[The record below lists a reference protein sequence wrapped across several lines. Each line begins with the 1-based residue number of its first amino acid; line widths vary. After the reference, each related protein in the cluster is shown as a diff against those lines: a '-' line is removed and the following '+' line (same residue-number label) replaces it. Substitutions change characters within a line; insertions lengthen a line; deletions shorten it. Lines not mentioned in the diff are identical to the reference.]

1 MHNTWMPRLPDTQNG
16 PNESISALLAQ
27 LSQRKQEVEERLL
40 PLVYDELRRAAARQ
54 MRRERS
60 NHTLQ
65 PTALVNEAWLRLVE
79 QPEMNWKSRAHFF
92 GVASLLMHE
101 ILVDHARRRRAGK
114 RGGELQQVP
123 LEDAVLASA
132 GSSIDILVLHEL
144 LERLQQF
151 DPRAARVVEMHF
163 FGGLSFDE
171 MAEVLHVAARTLRR
185 DWRMAR
191 AWLRGELDKKP

>member
-1 MHNTWMPRLPDTQNG
+1 MPRQPDTQKG
-16 PNESISALLAQ
+16 PQESISALLAQ
-27 LSQRKQEVEERLL
+27 LTERKQEVEERLL

-92 GVASLLMHE
+92 GVASLLMHQ
-101 ILVDHARRRRAGK
+101 ILVDHARKRLADK
-114 RGGELQQVP
+114 RGGPRQQVP
-123 LEDAVLASA
+123 LEDPLLASA
-132 GSSIDILVLHEL
+132 GNSIDVLVLHEL
-144 LERLQQF
+144 LERLQQL

-171 MAEVLHVAARTLRR
+171 MAEVLHVTPRTLRR

-191 AWLRGELDKKP
+191 AWLRDELSNTP